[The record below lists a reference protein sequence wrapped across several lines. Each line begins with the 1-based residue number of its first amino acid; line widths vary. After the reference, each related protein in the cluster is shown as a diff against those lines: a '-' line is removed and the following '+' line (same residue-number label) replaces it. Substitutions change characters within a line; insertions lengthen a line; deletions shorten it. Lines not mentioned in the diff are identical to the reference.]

1 MWWSGAQYLYQDP
14 CDPLKGWGLFG
25 RYGVSDGQTNPIQ
38 YFANAGIGGQ
48 SPFRGREDDQC
59 GIGWF
64 YNRFSGEIGPI
75 ARTALGIEN
84 VATGVEIY
92 YNYAVTPY
100 FRVTPDL
107 QVIEPGVNRANTVL
121 ILGVRAQVVF

>member
-1 MWWSGAQYLYQDP
+1 MPGSAGRVRSGDV
-14 CDPLKGWGLFG
+14 KTTS
-25 RYGVSDGQTNPIQ
+25 VES
-38 YFANAGIGGQ
+38 AGFTIAFPAR
-48 SPFRGREDDQC
+48 S
-59 GIGWF
+59 
-64 YNRFSGEIGPI
+64 GPI